1 MNRFWQGFWGVPNF
15 GRLSLF
21 QWLRLIVVTTVC
33 SVKVL
38 KVCPWSMMA
47 NGCGPWTYIFH
58 MISIFKTSSRNIY
71 SIYYIILYISTQQK
85 TKEQWQSP
93 RVGNMLIMPK
103 GRLFVFQGSRFA
115 DRRTSICEYI
125 ETLIKKQQICLDF
138 APFLNS
144 LRAQGQGVFFSKCYI
159 SHHQTQSRWP
169 GDQVLSR
176 HTLSTFWGHHGE
188 ARPSSSQDLLELVQH
203 VYFLEG

>member
-144 LRAQGQGVFFSKCYI
+144 LRAQGQGVFFPSATFHITK
-159 SHHQTQSRWP
+159 P
-169 GDQVLSR
+169 KAGDQVTRFWAATRCPHFGGIMAKPGHLR
-176 HTLSTFWGHHGE
+176 HKIS
-188 ARPSSSQDLLELVQH
+188 
-203 VYFLEG
+203 